1 MNLVVISSKRCWHA
15 PSSPSGFT
23 TDGGFPMQMRALSQL
38 FDHTTLVVPCLPTG
52 PDAASTPLVGHNM
65 SVMAMTYPRG
75 RGWRRKLDF
84 PFWLVRNLPVVVREL
99 LRADAIH
106 ALIPGDVGT
115 VGMMLAVLL
124 RKPLFVRHCGN
135 WLAPSTSV
143 ERFWKWFMETFAGG
157 RNLMLA
163 TGGSDR
169 APSQRNSEV
178 RWIFSTSLTGQQLQE
193 CSAGC
198 VPETK
203 RRTRLII
210 TCRQERL
217 KGTAL
222 ILESLS
228 LLKRDFPEIAF
239 DVVGD
244 GTDLSW
250 FKQRASELQVQDR
263 VRFHGNVD
271 HASVMR
277 LLKEAD
283 LFVFPSRSSEGF
295 PKAVLEALA
304 CGLPVVTTPVSVLP
318 QLIRRGCGRILE
330 ETTPE
335 ALAASVKECLED
347 PVRYQAMS
355 RSALETAQAYSLE
368 GWRDTI
374 GELLT
379 PAWGRLKSGP
389 PEPATQEVSTVVA
402 KL

>member
-1 MNLVVISSKRCWHA
+1 MKLVVISSKRCWHA
-15 PSSPSGFT
+15 SLSPSGFT

-38 FDHTTLVVPCLPTG
+38 FDRTTLVVPCLPAG
-52 PDAASTPLVGHNM
+52 SDAATTPLVGENM
-65 SVMAMTYPRG
+65 SVVAMSYPHG
-75 RGWRRKLDF
+75 RGWHRKLDF
-84 PFWLVRNLPVVVREL
+84 PFWLARNFPILIREL

-106 ALIPGDVGT
+106 APIPGDIGT
-115 VGMMLAVLL
+115 VAMVLAVLF

-135 WLAPSTSV
+135 WLAPSTSL

-169 APSQRNSEV
+169 APSDRNREV
-178 RWIFSTSLTGQQLQE
+178 RWIFSTSLTCQQLQG

-198 VPETK
+198 VPEAR

-222 ILESLS
+222 ILEALP
-228 LLKRDFPEIAF
+228 LLKRDFPEIAL

-244 GTDLSW
+244 GADLNW
-250 FKQRASELQVQDR
+250 FKQRAAELQVQDR

-271 HASVMR
+271 HTSVVR

-318 QLIRRGCGRILE
+318 QLIRRRCGRILQDS
-330 ETTPE
+330 TPE
-335 ALAASVKECLED
+335 ALAASIKECLED
-347 PVRYQAMS
+347 PLCYQAMS
-355 RSALETAQAYSLE
+355 RAAMDTARAYSLE
-368 GWRDTI
+368 AWRDTI
-374 GELLT
+374 GGWLT
-379 PAWGRLKSGP
+379 NAWGTLKSP
-389 PEPATQEVSTVVA
+389 PTDRGASTVSLVSP
-402 KL
+402 LV